1 MPLDRLTQ
9 ITSSGISS
17 NSTITVSAIS
27 GTINATGI
35 STFSSGPVLI
45 GSGTSTG
52 TSSQTLQVTGGAYVS
67 DNVGIGTTNPI
78 TQFHLVGNARIV
90 GLSTFTNLLTT
101 NNGIT
106 NSGGT
111 VNFSQTGGNFNVSSL
126 TTGTITL
133 GGASQTATQTFGQ
146 STVTNTVNYASGA
159 TSSGNR
165 KTINLG
171 TGGLSG
177 SFTQINI
184 GPTAGVGTVT
194 INCGNLG
201 IGTTNPTRPFEV
213 WAGTAGTS
221 FSVDSSG
228 RILTPYQPAF
238 YVQKGYGNM
247 SAFVTGATSAITT
260 WDQINLN
267 IGSHYTSGNGRF
279 TAPVAGVYFFTFHI
293 ACNTSGTDNADYL
306 FYKNGTGYS
315 ETVVLKNTGVTLW
328 ANAALMMHISLAAND
343 YVTVAC
349 ASYNGNSGTARASFG
364 GRLVG

>member
-1 MPLDRLTQ
+1 MVLEPQ
-9 ITSSGISS
+9 I
-17 NSTITVSAIS
+17 
-27 GTINATGI
+27 
-35 STFSSGPVLI
+35 
-45 GSGTSTG
+45 
-52 TSSQTLQVTGGAYVS
+52 QQ
-67 DNVGIGTTNPI
+67 D
-78 TQFHLVGNARIV
+78 
-90 GLSTFTNLLTT
+90 LLKY
-101 NNGIT
+101 G
-106 NSGGT
+106 
-111 VNFSQTGGNFNVSSL
+111 
-126 TTGTITL
+126 
-133 GGASQTATQTFGQ
+133 
-146 STVTNTVNYASGA
+146 
-159 TSSGNR
+159 
-165 KTINLG
+165 
-171 TGGLSG
+171 
-177 SFTQINI
+177 
-184 GPTAGVGTVT
+184 
-194 INCGNLG
+194 
-201 IGTTNPTRPFEV
+201 
-213 WAGTAGTS
+213 AGTAGTS